1 MDTPTITAQIRARL
15 ETSAPWEITRA
26 GHPVLR
32 RRAADVPEDL
42 DRGLLAELLAAMR
55 ETMHAA
61 PGVGLAA
68 PQIGLGLRLAV
79 LEDSAELPTEI
90 GDARDRRPLP
100 YSVIINPR
108 YRQVGHDNAT
118 WYEGCLSVP
127 GYQAATERAVT
138 VELVCLDEDFARVCE
153 RFTGWQARIVQH
165 ETDHTDGTL
174 YLDRAIIRSLSTDD
188 QYLGRWSGPDLDLA
202 RAELGF

>member
-1 MDTPTITAQIRARL
+1 MDTATITDRIRELLQQPER
-15 ETSAPWEITRA
+15 PPITRA
-26 GHPVLR
+26 GDPVLR

-42 DRGLLAELLAAMR
+42 DRGLLGELLAMMR
-55 ETMHAA
+55 EVMIAA

-79 LEDSAELPTEI
+79 LEDAAEVPAEI
-90 GDARDRRPLP
+90 GSVRDRRPLP
-100 YSVIINPR
+100 YTVIINPR
-108 YRQVGHDNAT
+108 YRQVGHDMAT

-138 VELVCLDEDFARVCE
+138 IELVCRDEDFAPVCE

-165 ETDHTDGTL
+165 ETDHTEGTL
-174 YLDRAIIRSLSTDD
+174 YLDRAIIRSLTTDD
-188 QYLGRWSGPDLDLA
+188 QYLRHWSGPDLDPA
-202 RAELGF
+202 RAGLGY